1 MPLFNIRLHVD
12 AHVHQHESGSTLAV
26 LDHLDQLER
35 LMSKLSDK
43 IAKIGTSLDKAIER
57 VQDDVVTLQNKITA
71 LQEAVDNDTAT
82 PEDLAAIDMLEAK
95 LAALDPVKPDGPRT
109 PLFPQEDLPMKTL
122 IVSLAVLLALAASA
136 QAGGYGGN
144 SFSSFQSSSYQL
156 QQPVVQ
162 FQAPAVQYQV
172 QTFAAPVYQAPA
184 VQFAAPDC
192 YGGACNQQQQF
203 QSFRGGYGGG
213 GGFSSSFRSSFRSGG
228 GFSAPPVVVVQPRR
242 SGPIRGAIRGFFR
255 GF

>member
-95 LAALDPVKPDGPRT
+95 LAALDPVKPDV
-109 PLFPQEDLPMKTL
+109 LP
-122 IVSLAVLLALAASA
+122 VE
-136 QAGGYGGN
+136 
-144 SFSSFQSSSYQL
+144 
-156 QQPVVQ
+156 
-162 FQAPAVQYQV
+162 
-172 QTFAAPVYQAPA
+172 
-184 VQFAAPDC
+184 
-192 YGGACNQQQQF
+192 
-203 QSFRGGYGGG
+203 
-213 GGFSSSFRSSFRSGG
+213 
-228 GFSAPPVVVVQPRR
+228 PPVTPPVEPPVTPPVEP
-242 SGPIRGAIRGFFR
+242 PAEPVA
-255 GF
+255 